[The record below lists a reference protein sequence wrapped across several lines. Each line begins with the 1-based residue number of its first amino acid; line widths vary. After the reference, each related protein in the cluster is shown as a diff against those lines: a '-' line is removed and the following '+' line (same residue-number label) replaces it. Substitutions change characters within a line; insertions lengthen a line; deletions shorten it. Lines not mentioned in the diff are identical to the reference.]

1 MKTKTALNVV
11 IIVII
16 VKLKMELK
24 NVIFVNHLVFI
35 LIHKVNVKNAKE
47 KGVKNVYT
55 KIIKKFAQNV
65 KIV

>member
-47 KGVKNVYT
+47 KGVKNVYI
-55 KIIKKFAQNV
+55 KIIKKFAQNA